1 MSDSEHLL
9 ESWKAEFRAA
19 YDADERNASRQSFD
33 EYWGWVA
40 TFLVTGGAGQRGWLD
55 QIDRALRRVSDDRA
69 AADLRG
75 RFMTAGKAIAAE
87 WAKKSRYRRIHSTA
101 LQGKPNLQDWGTRLE
116 RASTRDE
123 GDGAVIEDAL
133 LRIEEDV
140 NAALG
145 A

>member
-9 ESWKAEFRAA
+9 DSWKAEFRAA

-40 TFLVTGGAGQRGWLD
+40 TFLATGGAGQRGWLD
-55 QIDRALRRVSDDRA
+55 QIDQALKRVSDERVA
-69 AADLRG
+69 AGLRG
-75 RFMTAGKAIAAE
+75 RLLAAGKAIAAE
-87 WAKKSRYRRIHSTA
+87 WAKNGRYRRIHSTA
-101 LQGKPNLQDWGTRLE
+101 LQGKPNLQDWGTRLQ
-116 RASTRDE
+116 RASARDD
-123 GDGAVIEDAL
+123 GDGALIEDAL

-145 A
+145 G